1 MRKKNKLLVLS
12 FCIYCIGFSQPLSNT
27 VFVPNITSVQV
38 YQSGDELSAP
48 IIKLLGNSRL
58 AVEFDYVGEDI
69 SDFFYTIIS
78 CDKYWNQSPLLQME
92 YLNTIGVHY
101 FEDMQYSVNT
111 HVNYVH
117 YKTTFPNENL
127 KILKS
132 GNYILKVFR
141 EDAMQT
147 LAFQARFV
155 VVEQLVRLETSLS
168 RASAVQYMDTHHEL
182 DMTVHT
188 LGFEITNP
196 QEELY
201 VTYLQN
207 GRWDNAIRGI
217 KPSYLSDGNIEYDYE
232 HENLFEAGRE
242 FHHFSCKNLNVAH
255 ENVQTIRYED
265 SLFVVYMKPNE
276 IGLYKTYAS
285 DNDLNGYF
293 LPAHSDG
300 RNPDTDAD
308 YVKVHVTLP
317 YVNTFAADTI
327 SMYVCGHFNM
337 WQLTEEN
344 KMTYNA
350 AHKQFECTLFLKQG
364 YYDYIIGYT
373 SSNTHGLQTYDIEG
387 SFYQTKNEYDVL
399 LYYYDFSSQHDR
411 IIGFFHIEE

>member
-1 MRKKNKLLVLS
+1 MMRNIKLFIVSLS
-12 FCIYCIGFSQPLSNT
+12 LSYIGFSQTLSNT
-27 VFVPNITSVQV
+27 VFLPEIASVQV
-38 YQSGDELSAP
+38 FQSGNELSVP
-48 IIKLLGNSRL
+48 VIQLLGSSRL
-58 AVEFDYVGEDI
+58 TVEFDYLGENL
-69 SDFFYTIIS
+69 SDFSYTIIS
-78 CDKYWNQSPLLQME
+78 CDKHWNQSSLLQME
-92 YLNTIGVHY
+92 YLNSIGVHY
-101 FEDMQYSVNT
+101 FEEVQHSVNT

-141 EDAMQT
+141 EDGMQT
-147 LAFQARFV
+147 LAFQTRFV
-155 VVEQLVRLETSLS
+155 VVEQLVRLEASLS
-168 RASAVQYMDTHHEL
+168 RASAVQYMDTHQEL

-217 KPSYLSDGNIEYDYE
+217 SPSYIRNDEIVYDYE
-232 HENLFEAGRE
+232 RKNVFEGGRE

-255 ENVQTIRYED
+255 ENVHTIKYED
-265 SLFVVYMKPNE
+265 SLFVVYLKPHE

-293 LPAHSDG
+293 LPAHHESD
-300 RNPDTDAD
+300 NSDVDAD
-308 YVKVHVTLP
+308 YVKVHVSLL
-317 YVNTFAADTI
+317 YENTFAADTL

-344 KMTYNA
+344 KMTYNHA
-350 AHKQFECTLFLKQG
+350 TKQFECTLFLKQG
-364 YYDYIIGYT
+364 YYDYIIGYA
-373 SSNTHGLQTYDIEG
+373 SSNTRGLQTYEIEG

-411 IIGFFHIEE
+411 IIGYVRVE